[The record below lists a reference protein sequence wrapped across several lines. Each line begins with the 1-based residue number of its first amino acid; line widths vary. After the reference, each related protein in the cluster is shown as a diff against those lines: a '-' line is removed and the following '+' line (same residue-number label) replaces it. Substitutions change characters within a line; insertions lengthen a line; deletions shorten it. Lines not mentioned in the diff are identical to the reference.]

1 MTKTIKSV
9 ILAETDIRTYIWEA
23 DYDSWNRINTMTYPD
38 GEVVTYMYDKGG
50 NLNSI
55 TTEKD
60 GDKQTL
66 IAEQRYDKYGNL
78 TYRKMGNGTE
88 TKYDYDEKRLHLNAM
103 SLTSN
108 GVKMME
114 NVYKYDN
121 VDNILGISNAAAPS
135 GEIGGTYSHSYQ
147 YDELNRL
154 VSASGTA
161 KDKNYE
167 LLMRYDVMSN
177 PLQKD
182 SVSYEYNTP
191 NHPNAVSSAGNKIFS
206 YDANGNPISVEDTTA
221 NTLRVMQWDEENRL
235 QSLGDDGYV
244 SRYTYNHAGERVIKS
259 HGPTTVAFVNGA
271 PQGILWHDKDNW
283 TMYVSPYM
291 VVNSDRFTKHYYAGS
306 QRIASKI
313 GVGDFNNLYD
323 ASKACVTAGQ
333 KDYAERL
340 NLITQSRND
349 YYAALGIPPG
359 PPTAKGIYGEAEYSG
374 VYGSYTIKPLGNYD
388 VPTGWPMKPYKR
400 PYGGTPGPPVMY
412 EKPSDPED
420 EGAGYGYSN
429 GMSQQ
434 ERDVFYYHSDHLG
447 STSYITDR
455 DGNASQFVCYKPYG
469 EALVD
474 VHNTS
479 YEQPWKFNGKELDS
493 ETGLYYYGARYYEPV
508 LALWYGVDALTEK
521 YPSMGGYVY
530 CAGNPVKLVDVDGN
544 QPVYN
549 ENGEL
554 IGVTEDSGL
563 QGDALFMKNEEYDPK
578 MSIDEAI
585 KKNRGISFLKD
596 KESVNRYED
605 SFKSLNS
612 RPDWDGYLTLDEA
625 NEWYRNGNGQ
635 PLYVSLEK
643 INLDGLVSLGEDYV
657 GKKYTFNLLY
667 GASLK
672 AADGLV
678 YGNLTFKRYP
688 NHTCRAYADTY
699 DFDYKSNKNP
709 ANWIRNIETF
719 IGKIHAGEG
728 KGYQINIYGSKK
740 ITPILP
746 WIK

>member
-1 MTKTIKSV
+1 
-9 ILAETDIRTYIWEA
+9 
-23 DYDSWNRINTMTYPD
+23 
-38 GEVVTYMYDKGG
+38 
-50 NLNSI
+50 
-55 TTEKD
+55 
-60 GDKQTL
+60 
-66 IAEQRYDKYGNL
+66 
-78 TYRKMGNGTE
+78 
-88 TKYDYDEKRLHLNAM
+88 M

-121 VDNILGISNAAAPS
+121 VDNILGISNAAAPT
-135 GEIGGTYSHSYQ
+135 GEIGGTYSHAYQ
-147 YDELNRL
+147 YDKLNRL

-167 LLMRYDVMSN
+167 LLMRYDLMSN
-177 PLQKD
+177 PLQKH
-182 SVSYEYNTP
+182 SVTYEYNTP

-283 TMYVSPYM
+283 AMYVSPYM

-313 GVGDFNNLYD
+313 GAGEFNNLYD

-333 KDYAERL
+333 KDYAERM

-374 VYGSYTIKPLGNYD
+374 VYGEYVIEPLGDYS

-429 GMSQQ
+429 AERIQ
-434 ERDVFYYHSDHLG
+434 EKDIYFYHTDHLG
-447 STSYITDR
+447 STSYITDT
-455 DGNASQFVCYKPYG
+455 DGNTTQFVCYKPYG

-474 VHNTS
+474 EHNTS

-508 LALWYGVDALTEK
+508 LALWYGVDALAEK
-521 YPSMGGYVY
+521 YPNIGGYVY
-530 CAGNPVKLVDVDGN
+530 CAGNPVRFVDPDGKDGKVIIAEDGSIIVQSTVVYSKSDLDNYNKKTPENYTLSNFQNDVDKYYN
-544 QPVYN
+544 SQSFDVIINDCEYTIRFDITVEEINDDAIDETKLPVGY
-549 ENGEL
+549 
-554 IGVTEDSGL
+554 S
-563 QGDALFMKNEEYDPK
+563 K
-578 MSIDEAI
+578 MSFGEGDVAGRSSGNSIRIIMPQLSSVSEETGATLSHEIGHTLGLKDSFDYSSGCLMSYTTNRDLTAEEAI
-585 KKNRGISFLKD
+585 SIVMPAVNSGFNQTVVGRRNRKM
-596 KESVNRYED
+596 KQWE
-605 SFKSLNS
+605 
-612 RPDWDGYLTLDEA
+612 
-625 NEWYRNGNGQ
+625 
-635 PLYVSLEK
+635 
-643 INLDGLVSLGEDYV
+643 
-657 GKKYTFNLLY
+657 
-667 GASLK
+667 
-672 AADGLV
+672 
-678 YGNLTFKRYP
+678 
-688 NHTCRAYADTY
+688 
-699 DFDYKSNKNP
+699 
-709 ANWIRNIETF
+709 
-719 IGKIHAGEG
+719 
-728 KGYQINIYGSKK
+728 
-740 ITPILP
+740 
-746 WIK
+746 

>member
-1 MTKTIKSV
+1 M
-9 ILAETDIRTYIWEA
+9 
-23 DYDSWNRINTMTYPD
+23 
-38 GEVVTYMYDKGG
+38 
-50 NLNSI
+50 
-55 TTEKD
+55 
-60 GDKQTL
+60 
-66 IAEQRYDKYGNL
+66 KYS
-78 TYRKMGNGTE
+78 KI
-88 TKYDYDEKRLHLNAM
+88 
-103 SLTSN
+103 S
-108 GVKMME
+108 
-114 NVYKYDN
+114 
-121 VDNILGISNAAAPS
+121 ISNAAAPT

-154 VSASGTA
+154 ISASGKA

-182 SVSYEYNTP
+182 SVTYEYNTP
-191 NHPNAVSSAGNKIFS
+191 NHPNAVSSAGGKLFT

-313 GVGDFNNLYD
+313 GAGEFNNLYD

-359 PPTAKGIYGEAEYSG
+359 PPTAKGIYGEAEYCG
-374 VYGSYTIKPLGNYD
+374 VYGEYVIEPLGDYG

-420 EGAGYGYSN
+420 EAAGYGYSN

-455 DGNASQFVCYKPYG
+455 DGNATQFVCYKPYG

-474 VHNTS
+474 EHATS
-479 YEQPWKFNGKELDS
+479 FESPWKFNGKELDS

-508 LALWYGVDALTEK
+508 SAMWYGVDALAEK

-530 CAGNPVKLVDVDGN
+530 CAGNPVKLVDVDGRKI
-544 QPVYN
+544 VITN
-549 ENGEL
+549 EDGTVLEYSVGMEYQGNDDFVKETVEYLNAMSEVKAGYEVLSYVSDSEKRFNFVNAPSKAGSNSFQFVKYKSGNGGNIRASAFL
-554 IGVTEDSGL
+554 VS
-563 QGDALFMKNEEYDPK
+563 N
-578 MSIDEAI
+578 MS
-585 KKNRGISFLKD
+585 
-596 KESVNRYED
+596 
-605 SFKSLNS
+605 
-612 RPDWDGYLTLDEA
+612 EA
-625 NEWYRNGNGQ
+625 NKVEGVSHELFHAYQFINGRNFASANAEVEAYLFGNGVAANSKFGSEYY
-635 PLYVSLEK
+635 PYVS
-643 INLDGLVSLGEDYV
+643 
-657 GKKYTFNLLY
+657 
-667 GASLK
+667 
-672 AADGLV
+672 
-678 YGNLTFKRYP
+678 GNLSQYGRKYEESMLLLIADPQDFSKFFHTFSIAVENFQKGNISSYRDKY
-688 NHTCRAYADTY
+688 R
-699 DFDYKSNKNP
+699 SNIDVQYVP
-709 ANWIRNIETF
+709 LIQQF
-719 IGKIHAGEG
+719 
-728 KGYQINIYGSKK
+728 
-740 ITPILP
+740 LP
-746 WIK
+746 LR

>member
-1 MTKTIKSV
+1 
-9 ILAETDIRTYIWEA
+9 
-23 DYDSWNRINTMTYPD
+23 
-38 GEVVTYMYDKGG
+38 
-50 NLNSI
+50 
-55 TTEKD
+55 
-60 GDKQTL
+60 
-66 IAEQRYDKYGNL
+66 
-78 TYRKMGNGTE
+78 MGNGTE
-88 TKYDYDEKRLHLNAM
+88 TKYDYDEKRLHLNTM

-121 VDNILGISNAAAPS
+121 VDNILGISNSAAPS

-154 VSASGTA
+154 ISASGTA

-291 VVNSDRFTKHYYAGS
+291 VVNSDRFTKHYYAGI

-313 GVGDFNNLYD
+313 GAGEFNNLYD

-359 PPTAKGIYGEAEYSG
+359 PPTVKGIYGEAEYSG
-374 VYGSYTIKPLGNYD
+374 MYGEYVIAPLGDYG

-429 GMSQQ
+429 AEHIQ
-434 ERDVFYYHSDHLG
+434 EKDVFFYHSDHLG
-447 STSYITDR
+447 STSYITDK
-455 DGNASQFVCYKPYG
+455 DGNATQFVCYKPYG

-474 VHNTS
+474 EHNTS
-479 YEQPWKFNGKELDS
+479 YEQPWKFNGKELDA

-508 LALWYGVDALTEK
+508 LAMWYGVDALAEK
-521 YPSMGGYVY
+521 YPNKGGYVY
-530 CAGNPVKLVDVDGN
+530 CNNNPIKIIDPDGN
-544 QPVYN
+544 DGEIVVEGNSITINAMVY
-549 ENGEL
+549 
-554 IGVTEDSGL
+554 I
-563 QGDALFMKNEEYDPK
+563 
-578 MSIDEAI
+578 
-585 KKNRGISFLKD
+585 
-596 KESVNRYED
+596 
-605 SFKSLNS
+605 
-612 RPDWDGYLTLDEA
+612 
-625 NEWYRNGNGQ
+625 
-635 PLYVSLEK
+635 
-643 INLDGLVSLGEDYV
+643 
-657 GKKYTFNLLY
+657 
-667 GASLK
+667 
-672 AADGLV
+672 
-678 YGNLTFKRYP
+678 
-688 NHTCRAYADTY
+688 
-699 DFDYKSNKNP
+699 
-709 ANWIRNIETF
+709 
-719 IGKIHAGEG
+719 
-728 KGYQINIYGSKK
+728 
-740 ITPILP
+740 
-746 WIK
+746 